1 MGRTSIYKCDT
12 CGYEVQIS
20 EGIGGLFP
28 VVYKQTIQDA
38 KEGKSGI
45 VLESDAVA
53 ELPIGA
59 MGLSTRAYNC
69 LFFAGC
75 RFVSDV
81 VRLRGEQI
89 LQMRNLGKVTAA
101 EIAGALENLG
111 IRGTDWDLYLR

>member
-1 MGRTSIYKCDT
+1 MVNYTYYKLYST
-12 CGYEVQIS
+12 TEEKEAYRKGYLQ
-20 EGIGGLFP
+20 GYRAG
-28 VVYKQTIQDA
+28 YQDA

-45 VLESDAVA
+45 VLESDAVE

-81 VRLRGEQI
+81 VRLRGAQI

-101 EIAGALENLG
+101 EVAETLENLG

>member
-1 MGRTSIYKCDT
+1 MNKLEQNTRETYRR
-12 CGYEVQIS
+12 GYRQ
-20 EGIGGLFP
+20 GYRAG
-28 VVYKQTIQDA
+28 YQDA

-45 VLESDAVA
+45 VMDSDAVA

-69 LFFAGC
+69 LHRFGC

-81 VRLRGEQI
+81 VKLSNLQI
-89 LQMRNLGKVTAA
+89 LQMRNLGKVTAR

-111 IRGTDWDLYLR
+111 IRGTDWEAYLY

>member
-1 MGRTSIYKCDT
+1 MNKLEQNTREAYRR
-12 CGYEVQIS
+12 GYLQ
-20 EGIGGLFP
+20 GYRAG
-28 VVYKQTIQDA
+28 YQDA

-45 VLESDAVA
+45 VMDSDDAA

-81 VRLRGEQI
+81 VKLRDLQI
-89 LQMRNLGKVTAA
+89 LQMRNLGKVTAR
-101 EIAGALENLG
+101 EIAGVLENLG
-111 IRGTDWDLYLR
+111 IRGTDWEAYL